1 MSDRRRVNAPLV
13 QSYRR
18 TDPPGC
24 RAGARARRG
33 PVAAALELSQAVSGV
48 EARGADVRH
57 VPNVRLCAAST
68 CWRPISDGERRKPF
82 GRFED
87 QLGTGPSRSKTGIVR
102 RLAWVRAPVTVETAC
117 GVLGS
122 CTILDSDLARRVRKW
137 VEETTRAQGLS
148 VHVTDPV
155 ALQDRRDPLAGGAV
169 GEPAQVEE
177 PAADTVICVRA
188 SGVKDGRASER
199 SESCRAAQNCRCV
212 RLIVEREG
220 GLGALAS
227 VPGTAHARHDRPVS
241 RRMWVRQADPSS
253 VRWWRLP

>member
-24 RAGARARRG
+24 GAGARARRG

-87 QLGTGPSRSKTGIVR
+87 QLGHRPLPLQDWDRTEAGVGARASHGGDCVR
-102 RLAWVRAPVTVETAC
+102 RTRVVHD
-117 GVLGS
+117 S
-122 CTILDSDLARRVRKW
+122 DSDLARRVRKW

-155 ALQDRRDPLAGGAV
+155 ALRRIAEILWP
-169 GEPAQVEE
+169 EE
-177 PAADTVICVRA
+177 PSA
-188 SGVKDGRASER
+188 SPRRSRNPRPTQSSASER
-199 SESCRAAQNCRCV
+199 QALRTVAHPNV
-212 RLIVEREG
+212 RRVVGRRR
-220 GLGALAS
+220 
-227 VPGTAHARHDRPVS
+227 TADVYG
-241 RRMWVRQADPSS
+241 
-253 VRWWRLP
+253 